1 MSNSRTELRRRS
13 AGDRLTAQL
22 ATGTKPEKI
31 DGKTS
36 SKQVPLSEGNIKRIN
51 AELLVLSASKKKQV

>member
-1 MSNSRTELRRRS
+1 MSNSKTESRRRS
-13 AGDRLTAQL
+13 AADRLNAQL

-36 SKQVPLSEGNIKRIN
+36 TKQVPLSEGNIKRIN
-51 AELLVLSASKKKQV
+51 AELVVLSSTKKKQV